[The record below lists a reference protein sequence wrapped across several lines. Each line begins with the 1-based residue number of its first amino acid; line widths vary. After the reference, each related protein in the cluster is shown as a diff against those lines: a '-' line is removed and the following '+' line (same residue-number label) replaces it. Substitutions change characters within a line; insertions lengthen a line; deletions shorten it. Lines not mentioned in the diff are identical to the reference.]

1 MTQPKPI
8 ISIIV
13 AIASNKAIGKDNKLL
28 WHISNDLKRFKQ
40 ITAGRSVIMG
50 KRTLESLPNG
60 PLPKRR
66 NIILTDQSGD
76 HFAGCEKA
84 ESIPEALNMVKNEEE
99 VFIIGGGSV
108 YKQFLPLAHKLYLT
122 IVEKDYEADTFFPEY
137 NVNDWKLIDLIRV
150 DDDPQNPFQY
160 RFETFVKKGTADE

>member
-1 MTQPKPI
+1 MTSPKPI

-13 AIASNKAIGKDNKLL
+13 AIASNKAIGKDNNLL

-40 ITAGRSVIMG
+40 ITAGRTVIMG

-60 PLPKRR
+60 PLPRRR
-66 NIILTDQSGD
+66 NIILTDQAGD

-84 ESIPEALNMVKNEEE
+84 GSIPEVLDMVKNEDE

-122 IVEKDYEADTFFPEY
+122 IVEKDFEADTFFPDFNIDE
-137 NVNDWKLIDLIRV
+137 WKLTDIIRV

-160 RFETFVKKGTADE
+160 RFETFVKKNPSNE